1 MNWRMLRSV
10 LVIVLIALIVSGCS
24 TSRTAV
30 RTSEALRTTEARR
43 TDTKDSVVVEQRDTL
58 REVTTVTVDR
68 KENGDTVRVSIMT
81 ERDRVRD
88 RAVMKES
95 KEKVA
100 VKTDTVYIEKR
111 DSVLVKYGEK
121 ERASPLLMNLKWV
134 FWIILGLIALV
145 ILCRAKRP

>member
-1 MNWRMLRSV
+1 MLRSV
-10 LVIVLIALIVSGCS
+10 LVIVLIALSVSACS
-24 TSRTAV
+24 GSRKAV

-58 REVTTVTVDR
+58 REVTTITVDR
-68 KENGDTVRVSIMT
+68 KENGDTVRVSIVT

-100 VKTDTVYIEKR
+100 VKTDTVYIEQR
-111 DSVLVKYGEK
+111 DSVLVKNTNVKG
-121 ERASPLLMNLKWV
+121 RDSPVVMALRWICAIIIGLCIV
-134 FWIILGLIALV
+134 FII
-145 ILCRAKRP
+145 KT

>member
-1 MNWRMLRSV
+1 MSKSV
-10 LVIVLIALIVSGCS
+10 LVIWLIVLIVSGCS

-30 RTSEALRTTEARR
+30 RTSEALRTTEERR

-68 KENGDTVRVSIMT
+68 KENGDTVRVSIVT

-88 RAVMKES
+88 RAAVKES

-111 DSVLVKYGEK
+111 DSVLVKNTNVKG
-121 ERASPLLMNLKWV
+121 RDSPVVMALRWICAIIIGLCIV
-134 FWIILGLIALV
+134 FII
-145 ILCRAKRP
+145 KT